1 VNRFGELKDKGIAVF
16 EELVDELVGEAWIL
30 RNAHHPIK

>member
-16 EELVDELVGEAWIL
+16 EELVDELVG
-30 RNAHHPIK
+30 